1 MTLPRR
7 IGVRLGLSFAGIALL
22 VLAGS
27 VVALWQFS
35 RMRVQAQ
42 RLYEVELQSVAVLR
56 VHTDVLALPDRIDR
70 LIATR
75 DAKRFSAEVGA
86 LRQVLAAD
94 TDRAVQALSAAP
106 ADAER
111 HAPMLR
117 TLETVR
123 SALPS
128 QIDTLRGLAA
138 AGDWEAVRL
147 RLENQVAA
155 YSSITSPLVE
165 EVDRAVSREEAE
177 ARLGIASA
185 QRRFVLTLAMTGVLT
200 LLLAGVLGLAVTRSI
215 TRPLARLDEGAQA
228 LARGE
233 FQHQVPVLGQDELA
247 SLAVVFN
254 DTTRRLRDLYQAL
267 RRSEAHFRDMF
278 ENAVEGVFQTTPD
291 GRFLT
296 ANPSMARTLGYD
308 SPAELVA
315 AATDIETQIYKDPA
329 ARREMLR
336 RLEEQGVVQGF
347 ECELKRKDGTTVWVA
362 ANVRAVRDEAG
373 QVLYLEGTNQDIS
386 DRRRAQELQT
396 SLRHNETMS
405 AMGSLLAG
413 VAHEV
418 RNPLFGISANLDA
431 FEAQFGQR
439 PEYAETLTMLRSE
452 VDRLVA
458 LMNDLFD
465 FGRPLQDHTVPG
477 SLAEVVGRAVATRQS
492 MAKRAGVEMSNRV
505 PERLPRV
512 LMDRKRL
519 IQAFENVLQN
529 AVQHTPAGG
538 HIVIEAV
545 HENSHERG
553 WLRCTV
559 RDSGPGFPNDDL
571 GAVFQPFFTR
581 RRGGTGLGLAI
592 VQRIVEGHGGQ
603 VAAANRPEGGAEV
616 TVRLPCA

>member
-1 MTLPRR
+1 
-7 IGVRLGLSFAGIALL
+7 
-22 VLAGS
+22 
-27 VVALWQFS
+27 
-35 RMRVQAQ
+35 MRVQAQ

-233 FQHQVPVLGQDELA
+233 FRCWARTSWPAWPWSSTTPRAGCA
-247 SLAVVFN
+247 TS
-254 DTTRRLRDLYQAL
+254 TRR
-267 RRSEAHFRDMF
+267 
-278 ENAVEGVFQTTPD
+278 
-291 GRFLT
+291 
-296 ANPSMARTLGYD
+296 
-308 SPAELVA
+308 
-315 AATDIETQIYKDPA
+315 
-329 ARREMLR
+329 
-336 RLEEQGVVQGF
+336 
-347 ECELKRKDGTTVWVA
+347 
-362 ANVRAVRDEAG
+362 
-373 QVLYLEGTNQDIS
+373 
-386 DRRRAQELQT
+386 
-396 SLRHNETMS
+396 
-405 AMGSLLAG
+405 
-413 VAHEV
+413 
-418 RNPLFGISANLDA
+418 
-431 FEAQFGQR
+431 
-439 PEYAETLTMLRSE
+439 
-452 VDRLVA
+452 
-458 LMNDLFD
+458 
-465 FGRPLQDHTVPG
+465 
-477 SLAEVVGRAVATRQS
+477 
-492 MAKRAGVEMSNRV
+492 
-505 PERLPRV
+505 
-512 LMDRKRL
+512 
-519 IQAFENVLQN
+519 
-529 AVQHTPAGG
+529 
-538 HIVIEAV
+538 
-545 HENSHERG
+545 
-553 WLRCTV
+553 
-559 RDSGPGFPNDDL
+559 
-571 GAVFQPFFTR
+571 
-581 RRGGTGLGLAI
+581 
-592 VQRIVEGHGGQ
+592 
-603 VAAANRPEGGAEV
+603 
-616 TVRLPCA
+616 